1 MKPIQL
7 RIKEW
12 YDFLETS
19 VLISD
24 AMDKIWY
31 PCIVSFRKDVAWLSE
46 NQRNYYFGV
55 PVKIIQDYTWYTKE
69 ETHRMLK
76 AQFLI
81 EYDTLL
87 QNMIQPTSDDEKT
100 FQLARFISLCD
111 DITITTSDK
120 GEFEIYLRKIRNYY
134 SDLNIPLPNESQ
146 RWDWWEKILN

>member
-7 RIKEW
+7 RIKE
-12 YDFLETS
+12 DNFLSNST
-19 VLISD
+19 LIDD
-24 AMDKIWY
+24 AIQKIWF
-31 PCIVSFRKDVAWLSE
+31 PCIITIRKDVAWLSE
-46 NQRNYYFGV
+46 NQRNYYFAV
-55 PVKIIQDYTWYTKE
+55 PVKIIQDYTGYTKD

-87 QNMIQPTSDDEKT
+87 QNMIETTSNDDKT

-120 GEFEIYLRKIRNYY
+120 GEFEIFLKKIRKYY

-146 RWDWWEKILN
+146 KWEGWERILN